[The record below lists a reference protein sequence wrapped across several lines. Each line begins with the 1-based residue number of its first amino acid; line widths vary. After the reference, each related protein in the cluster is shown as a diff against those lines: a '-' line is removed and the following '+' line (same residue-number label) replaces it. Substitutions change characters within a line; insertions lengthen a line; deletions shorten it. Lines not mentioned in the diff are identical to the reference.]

1 MSLRQEGVCGPPW
14 WRPLHPEH
22 SETRLL
28 HGRVE
33 RRAEAQAQNHA
44 GVGRI
49 DDPIIPQSAER
60 KTAER
65 ITPPA
70 SFMALPPRQLSP
82 AFISLAFRSV

>member
-1 MSLRQEGVCGPPW
+1 MGLRG

-70 SFMALPPRQLSP
+70 DSLTSFHLSRLSLGLKKKKSFPPS
-82 AFISLAFRSV
+82 